1 MNFGIV
7 LFPSTAFQDIANG
20 YRRRYDAHY
29 ANIPPHLTVK
39 ERFSLPTEDIPVIV
53 DALSQI
59 ARDCAPISIDVYK
72 VDTFYPQSTTIF
84 YKIRENKQLS
94 EINQALYEPPFPN
107 KRAHSV
113 FIPHI
118 TIAQK
123 LPQAEHADI
132 VGQLKMIDVSH
143 QETINNIQLLQQH
156 ENGTWS
162 VFKSFLLEGNK

>member
-7 LFPSTAFQDIANG
+7 LFPSKAFQDTANG

-29 ANIPPHLTVK
+29 ANIPPHITVK
-39 ERFSLPTEDIPVIV
+39 ESFSLLTEDIPVIV

-59 ARDCAPISIDVYK
+59 AMKHSPISIDVYK

-94 EINQALYEPPFPN
+94 ELNQVLYEAPFPSEC
-107 KRAHSV
+107 AHSV

-143 QETINNIQLLQQH
+143 QETIDKIQLLQQLD
-156 ENGTWS
+156 NDTWA
-162 VFKSFLLEGNK
+162 VYKTFLLRGDE